1 MKIRKIS
8 TDNFRCFDRL
18 ELELSNRVNLLIG
31 DNGSGKTAILDA
43 LAIGLGAIATHLPEV
58 SGVLFRKYDLREA
71 DGKKMPYTRVYLE
84 SFDDIRWDATQ
95 SRDKSLKT
103 KKQIPRR
110 SVGTKQLVSVL
121 NAQILDRY
129 NNAEDFELPLFT
141 YYGVSRA
148 ILDIPLSRKG
158 FQKKSSRFEAL
169 SGALKAES
177 RFRSAFIW
185 FYNKENQEH
194 RFQKERKSFDVTLK
208 ELDVVRRAIT
218 AMFPDISEPHI
229 EVNPLRFM
237 VKKHGQPLA
246 LHQLSD
252 GYKTM
257 LGLIIDLC
265 ARYAMANPHLPD
277 PLESEGIVMI
287 DEVDLHLH
295 PTWQQRVIGDLVK
308 TFPNT
313 QFILTTHSPFVLES
327 LNNHLKREKIKD
339 LEIDQEEI
347 RNIMPFSRDMVK
359 AFVLENSE
367 VTGILDEQSGLIDD
381 RLLHVFNDINMLY
394 DKMRDIEWESKND

>member
-1 MKIRKIS
+1 MKIKKIS
-8 TDNFRCFDRL
+8 LDNFRCFERL
-18 ELELSNRVNLLIG
+18 ELELSSRVNLLIG

-43 LAIGLGAIATHLPEV
+43 LAIGLGVIATHLPDV
-58 SGVLFRKYDLREA
+58 SGISFRKYDLREA
-71 DGKKMPYTRVYLE
+71 DSKKMPYTRVFLE

-95 SRDKSLKT
+95 SRDKSAAT
-103 KKQIPRR
+103 KKQIP
-110 SVGTKQLVSVL
+110 SAAGTKQLVSAL
-121 NAQILDRY
+121 DTQILDPY
-129 NNAEDFELPLFT
+129 NSGEDFDLPLFA

-169 SGALKAES
+169 SGSLNADS

-194 RFQKERKSFDVTLK
+194 RLQKERKSFDVTLK
-208 ELDVVRRAIT
+208 ELDVARRAIIS
-218 AMFPDISEPHI
+218 MFPDISEPHI
-229 EVNPLRFM
+229 EVSPLRFM
-237 VKKHGQPLA
+237 VKKNGQPQA
-246 LHQLSD
+246 LDQLSD

-257 LGLIIDLC
+257 LGLVIDLC
-265 ARYAMANPHLPD
+265 ARYTMANPHLSD
-277 PLESEGIVMI
+277 PLKSEGIVMI

-295 PTWQQRVIGDLVK
+295 PAWQQRVIGDLVK

-313 QFILTTHSPFVLES
+313 QFILTTHSPYVMES

-339 LEIDQEEI
+339 LEFDQEDV
-347 RNIMPFSRDMVK
+347 RNIIPFSQDMVK
-359 AFVLENSE
+359 AFVLEKGE
-367 VTGILDEQSGLIDD
+367 VTGILDEESGLIDD
-381 RLLHVFNDINMLY
+381 RLLGIFNDINMLY